1 MLVKLNGEAREVFER
16 STLDDLVVE
25 LSLTPARIA
34 IELNQ
39 QVVRREKWGE
49 TILSAGDRI
58 EIVHFVGGGA
68 AGFLSWSPRGYV
80 SSMTRSM
87 PRPDLFRCGFE

>member
-1 MLVKLNGEAREVFER
+1 LLIQLNGEGRELR
-16 STLDDLVVE
+16 AGATLDDLIVE

-39 QVVRREKWGE
+39 EVVRRDRWAE
-49 TILSAGDRI
+49 TKLAEGDRI

-68 AGFLSWSPRGYV
+68 RV
-80 SSMTRSM
+80 CR
-87 PRPDLFRCGFE
+87 

>member
-1 MLVKLNGEAREVFER
+1 VKSLVVKLNGEAREVFER
-16 STLDDLVVE
+16 STLDDLVAK

-39 QVVRREKWGE
+39 QVVRRDKWRE
-49 TILSAGDRI
+49 TILSEGDRI

-68 AGFLSWSPRGYV
+68 
-80 SSMTRSM
+80 
-87 PRPDLFRCGFE
+87 C